1 MCLVFQRGERVVYG
15 IHGVCE
21 IVDVE
26 VKMIDR
32 KKKEFYVLAPV
43 GQQGARF
50 YVPTGNQAA
59 VAKLRPVISQEELR
73 DLLRSE
79 QTTRDAWIPDEN
91 QRKQKYRELITSGD
105 RAALIGM
112 VHTLHQRKCELSAAG
127 KKFHLCDENFL
138 RDAQKLLGSEFSLV
152 LDIEQ
157 NEVEDYVMEMLQC
170 VK

>member
-1 MCLVFQRGERVVYG
+1 MCLVFQRGERFVYG

-21 IVDVE
+21 IVDIE
-26 VKMIDR
+26 VKTIDR
-32 KKKEFYVLAPV
+32 KKKEFYVLEPI
-43 GQQGARF
+43 GQRGARF
-50 YVPTGNQAA
+50 YVPTANQVA
-59 VAKLRPVISQEELR
+59 VAKLRPVISRDELR

-79 QTTRDAWIPDEN
+79 QTTRNAWIADEN
-91 QRKQKYRELITSGD
+91 QRKQKYRELIISCD
-105 RAALIGM
+105 RAALVGM
-112 VHTLHQRKCELSAAG
+112 VHTLHQRKSELAAAG

-157 NEVEDYVMEMLQC
+157 NEVGNYVKEMLQS